1 MAKHV
6 GMTVIHPGGMKAT
19 KQLLDQLQITKDSKV
34 IDIASGKGTTAVYI
48 AQKYGCSVV
57 GIDIDNGLVEESKRI
72 ARKKGLEK
80 LVTFQTGDALR
91 LSFEDNSF
99 DVAVSQAM
107 LVLVEDKIR
116 TIQEAHRVIKKGGK
130 AGWLELSWK
139 KEINAEFLDIVSN
152 VLCAYCM
159 TNVSTYEGWEKIFRK
174 AGIENIVIHKG
185 DNVRGTFM
193 DKLNDEGLF
202 NMVKI
207 MFNTMMKKDIRKRSR
222 MMNKYFDKYSD
233 YFGLGTYVFEK

>member
-1 MAKHV
+1 
-6 GMTVIHPGGMKAT
+6 
-19 KQLLDQLQITKDSKV
+19 
-34 IDIASGKGTTAVYI
+34 
-48 AQKYGCSVV
+48 
-57 GIDIDNGLVEESKRI
+57 
-72 ARKKGLEK
+72 
-80 LVTFQTGDALR
+80 
-91 LSFEDNSF
+91 
-99 DVAVSQAM
+99 VAVSQAM